1 MAGYVA
7 AVATSVLLGLILKA
21 PISRYMRTVSRG
33 TMILGN
39 SIVNSLAFAAGGVV
53 NAVVMRERE
62 LRKGINL
69 YDDEDNLRGQSKQC
83 ARKALI

>member
-7 AVATSVLLGLILKA
+7 AVATSVVLGLVLKA
-21 PISRYMRTVSRG
+21 PISRYLRSVSRP

-39 SIVNSLAFAAGGVV
+39 SLVNSIAFAAGGIV

-69 YDDEDNLRGQSKQC
+69 YDEDDNLRG
-83 ARKALI
+83 